1 MEEHINKIELKKED
15 ATHRTKCRNGVY
27 ELSRNMR

>member
-1 MEEHINKIELKKED
+1 MEKRINQIELKKED
-15 ATHRTKCRNGVY
+15 AIDVTNWRDGIY